1 MARQQ
6 GKTKY
11 VRKKEDG
18 LFSKRIVRH
27 VLIVVNLFTIVIL
40 LVSFR
45 TGGVGLDALI
55 NNWFSFFKTEVMALA
70 GIKVCKEALCTVNAL
85 KGNNDNNN
93 DFG

>member
-6 GKTKY
+6 SKTKH
-11 VRKKEDG
+11 VKKREDG

-27 VLIVVNLFTIVIL
+27 VLIVVNLFTVVIL

-55 NNWFSFFKTEVMALA
+55 NNWFSFFKTEVLPLA
-70 GIKVCKEALCTVNAL
+70 GIKVSKETLKIVNLL
-85 KGNNDNNN
+85 KGSTDSQ
-93 DFG
+93 DYG

>member
-6 GKTKY
+6 GKIKH
-11 VRKKEDG
+11 VKRKEDG

-55 NNWFSFFKTEVMALA
+55 NNWFSFFKTEVLALA
-70 GIKVCKEALCTVNAL
+70 GIKVNKETLKVVNLL
-85 KGNNDNNN
+85 KGSTDSQ
-93 DFG
+93 DYG

>member
-6 GKTKY
+6 SKNKY
-11 VRKKEDG
+11 VKKKEDG

-55 NNWFSFFKTEVMALA
+55 NNWFGFFKTEVMALA
-70 GIKVCKEALCTVNAL
+70 GIKVSKETL
-85 KGNNDNNN
+85 KVAQIVKIMDK
-93 DFG
+93 

>member
-6 GKTKY
+6 SKNKY
-11 VRKKEDG
+11 IKRKEDG

-40 LVSFR
+40 LVSFK

-55 NNWFSFFKTEVMALA
+55 NNWFGFFKTEVMALA
-70 GIKVCKEALCTVNAL
+70 GIKVSKETLKVVNLL
-85 KGNNDNNN
+85 KGSTDSQ
-93 DFG
+93 DYG

>member
-6 GKTKY
+6 GKNKH
-11 VRKKEDG
+11 VKRQDG

-27 VLIVVNLFTIVIL
+27 VLIVVNLFSVVIL
-40 LVSFR
+40 FISFK

-55 NNWFSFFKTEVMALA
+55 NNWFGFFKTEVLALA
-70 GIKVCKEALCTVNAL
+70 GIKVSKESLKIVNTL
-85 KGNNDNNN
+85 KGGNDNFK

>member
-6 GKTKY
+6 SKNKY
-11 VRKKEDG
+11 VKRKEDG

-45 TGGVGLDALI
+45 TGGIGLDALI
-55 NNWFSFFKTEVMALA
+55 NNWFSFFKTEVMALS
-70 GIKVCKEALCTVNAL
+70 GIKVSKETLKVVNLL
-85 KGNNDNNN
+85 KGSTDSQ
-93 DFG
+93 DYG

>member
-6 GKTKY
+6 SKNKY
-11 VRKKEDG
+11 VKRKEDG

-40 LVSFR
+40 LVSFK

-55 NNWFSFFKTEVMALA
+55 NNWFSFFKTEVLALA
-70 GIKVCKEALCTVNAL
+70 GIKVSKETLKVVNLL
-85 KGNNDNNN
+85 KGSTDSQ
-93 DFG
+93 DYG

>member
-6 GKTKY
+6 SKTKY
-11 VRKKEDG
+11 VKKKEDG

-27 VLIVVNLFTIVIL
+27 VLIVVNLFTVVIL

-55 NNWFSFFKTEVMALA
+55 NNWFSFFKTEVLALS
-70 GIKVCKEALCTVNAL
+70 GIKVSKETLKIVNLL
-85 KGNNDNNN
+85 KGSTDSQ
-93 DFG
+93 DYG